1 MTRGAL
7 EHYPYVPAC
16 RRWVVPNPVVLPP
29 GVTADRR
36 GTRLVAV
43 GRLVPQ
49 KGFDLLLEAFARI
62 AATHRDWHLT
72 IWGEGPERPALV
84 AQRDALG
91 LKDRVTL
98 PGTSSTPGE
107 WLTTADA
114 FVLSSRYEGW
124 GNVLAEAMAAGLPVV
139 SFDCPFGPG
148 DMITDGVDGL
158 LVPDGDVDGL
168 SAALSR
174 LMSDG
179 ALRERLG
186 EAARQSSRRH
196 SGARI
201 MTLWD
206 GIIRQAT
213 KDE

>member
-1 MTRGAL
+1 M
-7 EHYPYVPAC
+7 
-16 RRWVVPNPVVLPP
+16 
-29 GVTADRR
+29 
-36 GTRLVAV
+36 
-43 GRLVPQ
+43 
-49 KGFDLLLEAFARI
+49 
-62 AATHRDWHLT
+62 
-72 IWGEGPERPALV
+72 
-84 AQRDALG
+84 
-91 LKDRVTL
+91 
-98 PGTSSTPGE
+98 
-107 WLTTADA
+107 
-114 FVLSSRYEGW
+114 
-124 GNVLAEAMAAGLPVV
+124 LAEAMAAGLPVV